1 MAEAVKQINI
11 YQAISKC
18 MEEIG
23 AVGSFF
29 LSVAIFIVMFSKN

>member
-1 MAEAVKQINI
+1 MAETSKQINI

-23 AVGSFF
+23 AVG
-29 LSVAIFIVMFSKN
+29 KNDVNKQQGFK